1 MYKFVLVS
9 LLLLPL
15 SLFAQP
21 HNLQIAAS
29 LADSLVLRLPLHS
42 DTARISTSP
51 TDAQMIILQ
60 AIARRLPVKLVPTTT
75 DASVSLYL
83 SPAVFSVDYSPISKN
98 EIKRTISV
106 SLTIQKSTSQVLSQP
121 ATFVLSW
128 SDTLSYAKAEQI
140 NASSP
145 DFLRNQLPAT
155 EESSWEQFLRPA
167 IVVATLA
174 ATVWLFFSVRSR

>member
-15 SLFAQP
+15 SLLAQP
-21 HNLQIAAS
+21 HNLQVASS
-29 LADSLVLRLPLHS
+29 LADSLALRLPLHS

-60 AIARRLPVKLVPTTT
+60 AIARRLPVKITPPTA
-75 DASVSLYL
+75 DASDFLYL
-83 SPAVFSVDYSPISKN
+83 SPVVLGVDYSSISKN
-98 EIKRTISV
+98 DIKRTISV
-106 SLTIQKSTSQVLSQP
+106 SLSFQIVSNNVLSQP
-121 ATFVLSW
+121 ETFVLSL
-128 SDTLSYAKAEQI
+128 SDTLTYAQAEQI

-145 DFLRNQLPAT
+145 DFLRNQLPAPT
-155 EESSWEQFLRPA
+155 ESAWEQFLRPA

>member
-51 TDAQMIILQ
+51 TDAQIIILQ
-60 AIARRLPVKLVPTTT
+60 AIARRLPVKITPPAA
-75 DASVSLYL
+75 DASDYLHL
-83 SPAVFSVDYSPISKN
+83 SPAIFTVDYSPVSKN
-98 EIKRTISV
+98 KIKRTISV
-106 SLTIQKSTSQVLSQP
+106 SLTFHKSTSQVLSP
-121 ATFVLSW
+121 PETFLLSA
-128 SDTLSYAKAEQI
+128 SDTLSYAQAEQI

-145 DFLRNQLPAT
+145 DFLRNQLPAPK
-155 EESSWEQFLRPA
+155 ESSWEQFLRPA